1 MSLSGVREMSLITTP
16 PPLRRPIKTHVAPLD
31 NEIIRSAISQ
41 EKDRGGQIFY
51 IVPRIKGIDDVAKK
65 LKEMIPNIKLLIAH
79 GQMDEG
85 ELENAMLAFNAG
97 EADIL
102 LCTTIVES
110 GLDIPRVNTILIED
124 SHKFGLSQL
133 YQLRGRVGRSGVQ
146 AHAWL
151 FFPNNEKLNDI
162 SRQRLKAI
170 KEFSDL
176 GSGYQLAMRDME
188 IRGVGN
194 ILGIEQSGQM
204 ETIGFDLYMELLQET
219 IAEIQGQDIPSVD
232 DTQIDL
238 PVTAFIPGDWIT
250 DPDEK
255 INAYRL
261 ATQCEDNDA
270 LVHFASNLIDRYGT
284 LPKAVESLIE
294 IMKLKI
300 IAKKCGFSRIKLT
313 KPNVELETMMDEPA
327 FKLLRKGLANH
338 LHSRF
343 IYKKGD
349 RKSTVTI
356 RGLGILDSEKLLD
369 QLSEWLNLMY
379 SEINTQ

>member
-1 MSLSGVREMSLITTP
+1 
-16 PPLRRPIKTHVAPLD
+16 
-31 NEIIRSAISQ
+31 
-41 EKDRGGQIFY
+41 
-51 IVPRIKGIDDVAKK
+51 
-65 LKEMIPNIKLLIAH
+65 
-79 GQMDEG
+79 
-85 ELENAMLAFNAG
+85 MLAFNAG

-151 FFPNNEKLNDI
+151 FYPSDEKLNET

-261 ATQCEDNDA
+261 ATQCENNDS
-270 LVHFASNLIDRYGT
+270 LVQFASNLVDRYGT

-294 IMKLKI
+294 VMKLKI
-300 IAKKCGFSRIKLT
+300 IAKKCGFSRIKLS

-338 LHSRF
+338 LHGRF

-349 RKSTVTI
+349 RCSTVTI
-356 RGLGILDSEKLLD
+356 RGLGILDSDKLLD
-369 QLSEWLNLMY
+369 QLTEWLKLMN
-379 SEINTQ
+379 SEINA